1 MHEVLLI
8 YRSKYGSAKA
18 YAEMAA
24 ERLGGLPAQ
33 NSRPQSKPLA
43 RRGALRCSAAC
54 MPAGFP

>member
-24 ERLGGLPAQ
+24 WPAQ

>member
-24 ERLGGLPAQ
+24 ERLGGLAC
-33 NSRPQSKPLA
+33 